1 MTLPLHDYPDF
12 QKPLNT
18 ADLREEWS
26 DDAVAAGFGTALQAF
41 DVRQFSSLTFR
52 FAAQTNTA
60 PASFQRAS
68 FTVQFY
74 DDPDALVP
82 VWAEEFSVHAYN
94 PGGGTFAVEN
104 GWLYLGIPVMGPF
117 VSSFCLNN
125 GSVDMTLS
133 GLVVGSSRSFPGTYL
148 RESINPLT
156 SGVNHVDA
164 KLTSG
169 VTAVAAGAS
178 AFRPLRLH
186 QGRVSYQLSTAT
198 QPATFNITAADGE
211 LIRQILVAVGAE
223 AVGELVLPSQSCRV
237 QITNTGAGNGNFRAT
252 VVAQRQNW

>member
-26 DDAVAAGFGTALQAF
+26 DANVAAGFGTALQAF

-52 FAAQTNTA
+52 FVALCNTA

-68 FTVQFY
+68 FAVQFF
-74 DDPDALVP
+74 DDPDALYP
-82 VWAEEFSVHAYN
+82 VWEEDFSVHAQN
-94 PGGGTFAVEN
+94 SNGAGFGVTS
-104 GWLYLGIPVMGPF
+104 GWLYVGIPVMGPF
-117 VSSFCLNN
+117 MSAFCLNN
-125 GSVDMTLS
+125 GSVAMSLS

-148 RESINPLT
+148 RESIDPLT
-156 SGVNHVDA
+156 AGADKVDA

-169 VTAVAAGAS
+169 VSAVAAGAS
-178 AFRPLRLH
+178 SFRPLRLH
-186 QGRVSYQLSTAT
+186 QGRVSYQFSTGT
-198 QPATFNITAADGE
+198 QPGTFNVTAADGE

-237 QITNTGAGNGNFRAT
+237 QIINTGAGNGNFRAT